1 MYVPEAY
8 SQGPDPFRARQM
20 PQPVANRREIRASRG
35 QVFAAADRA
44 LKSGRRPTQDGI
56 RTDLGG
62 GSLNSINTYLNEW
75 YQDLGTRLSR
85 SEEPVR
91 GVPSEASDLLLQLW
105 RLAIKTTGAA
115 KATDAE
121 SEELR
126 IMGSQRDAAMAQ
138 ASALQTLNAEL
149 TRHRTTAERAL
160 SEARALLIRREAA
173 LEEERQART
182 RTEQELVR
190 CKVAQ
195 EIAYAGRLS
204 FRPKGPPKL
213 FKRSGG
219 PTRSKQVAKA
229 VQIAVR
235 KALRTVERPTT
246 SRKRI
251 RRAAAGTA
259 KRKRSVSV
267 AKAVRRGIR
276 RR

>member
-1 MYVPEAY
+1 
-8 SQGPDPFRARQM
+8 M

-44 LKSGRRPTQDGI
+44 LKSGRRPTQDGV

-75 YQDLGTRLSR
+75 YQDVGSRLSR
-85 SEEPVR
+85 SEEPVK

-105 RLAIKTTGAA
+105 RLAIKTTGAG

-126 IMGSQRDAAMAQ
+126 IMRLQRDAAMAQ

-149 TRHRTTAERAL
+149 TRHRTTAERSL
-160 SEARALLIRREAA
+160 SETRALLMRREAA

-182 RTEQELVR
+182 RTEQELIR

-204 FRPKGPPKL
+204 VGPKGSS
-213 FKRSGG
+213 KRFRRSARM
-219 PTRSKQVAKA
+219 TRSKKVATTVKMA
-229 VQIAVR
+229 GR
-235 KALRTVERPTT
+235 KAARPLDLPTN

-259 KRKRSVSV
+259 KRKRSMSV